1 MGQHFKEAQPIQA
14 SLSLKNTTM
23 KKVLIVLALFTLG
36 ISATFAQRLAYVD
49 SEYVLKHI
57 PEYVS
62 AQKHLDDLSQQ
73 WQEEVDNQYGEIER
87 LYKAY
92 QNDQVLLNEDMRRR
106 REDEIVNKEREVKEF
121 QRQKFGYEG
130 ELYQQ
135 RIRLIQPIQERVAKA
150 IQDIASAQGLDIIL
164 DKGSEVTFLYA
175 NPRLDKSDDIITK
188 LGFKPDPSLVD

>member
-1 MGQHFKEAQPIQA
+1 
-14 SLSLKNTTM
+14 M
-23 KKVLIVLALFTLG
+23 KKILIILAFLTLG
-36 ISATFAQRLAYVD
+36 VSATYAQRLAYVD

-130 ELYQQ
+130 ELYEQ

-188 LGFKPDPSLVD
+188 LGFKPDPSLID